1 MDSLTALYT
10 DRWTDRQT
18 DGLTDRFIHRQ
29 MDRQTDRWKD
39 KHIYIRCLYE
49 PEMMFAS
56 ITGGGGG
63 GRRNELSRRYIDQEG
78 GVRGGDLQIVEFML

>member
-1 MDSLTALYT
+1 
-10 DRWTDRQT
+10 
-18 DGLTDRFIHRQ
+18 

-56 ITGGGGG
+56 ITGGG
-63 GRRNELSRRYIDQEG
+63 EG
-78 GVRGGDLQIVEFML
+78 WGVEEMS